1 MAAQKKLYMSLTL
14 KWRQNCRLTPNYL
27 MDYDKLLNYTF
38 HLLAKKRYTN
48 LEIRKKC
55 KLYLVKRG
63 GEDDGAD
70 GREVIDKVVERLIEL
85 KYLDDEQYAKDYIN
99 ERIKFKPRGIFLIK
113 RELKLKGIVTEVAI
127 DEVKMA
133 TELLSKK
140 RDRWQRSVERSDRKP
155 VLRRQKQ
162 RFFSEHLEQFNNL
175 RAQKA
180 KAASYL
186 ASKGFRPDTVYK
198 AIDRCYNNRESRIY

>member
-1 MAAQKKLYMSLTL
+1 
-14 KWRQNCRLTPNYL
+14 
-27 MDYDKLLNYTF
+27 MDYDKLLNYTLR
-38 HLLAKKRYTN
+38 LLAKKRYTDF
-48 LEIRKKC
+48 EIRRKC
-55 KLYLVKRG
+55 KSYLVKRG
-63 GEDDGAD
+63 GDEVGAGD
-70 GREVIDKVVERLIEL
+70 GREVADRVIARLIEL
-85 KYLDDEQYAKDYIN
+85 KYLDDVAYAKDYIN

-140 RDRWQRSVERSDRKP
+140 RDRWQ
-155 VLRRQKQ
+155 Q
-162 RFFSEHLEQFNNL
+162 RVARGM

-198 AIDRCYNNRESRIY
+198 AIDRCYNDSESRI